1 MFLIMHLRS
10 LFQIFVVYNKTFCDF
25 CESQPFREN
34 FLQKLMYP
42 RVDLVNVFDRSQK
55 ISFTQIS
62 YFGQN
67 LEL

>member
-1 MFLIMHLRS
+1 
-10 LFQIFVVYNKTFCDF
+10 
-25 CESQPFREN
+25 
-34 FLQKLMYP
+34 MYP